1 MKSKKE
7 VVNIPAQLL
16 SFFES
21 VLRLKSVKRAGW
33 VSKVGISNAESV
45 SDHTYSMCAM
55 GMILSDMLG
64 LDTERVTKM
73 IIIHDLAES
82 ITGDYMPNEITRE
95 KKRLE
100 ERKAMSC
107 ILSQVPS
114 VVRSNYEMI
123 WQEYQANKTRV
134 AKFVHKLDKLEMAMQ
149 SIQYVK
155 QGHPNKILFQFFASA
170 RRSLGKFNIES
181 DNLGNN
187 DIMLGILHD
196 LEVNIR
202 QKDYVKKRHDEG
214 YKS

>member
-7 VVNIPAQLL
+7 VVSIPVQLL

-33 VSKVGISNAESV
+33 VSKAGISNAESV

-64 LDTERVTKM
+64 LDTERVMKM

-82 ITGDYMPNEITRE
+82 IIGDYMPNEITRE

-100 ERKAMSC
+100 EGKAMSC
-107 ILSQVPS
+107 ILYQLPS
-114 VVRSNYEMI
+114 VARSSYEMI
-123 WQEYQANKTRV
+123 WQEYQANKTRA
-134 AKFVHKLDKLEMAMQ
+134 AKFVHKLDKLEMAIQ
-149 SIQYVK
+149 SIQYIN
-155 QGHPNKILFQFFASA
+155 QGYSSKVLLQFFASA
-170 RRSLGKFNIES
+170 RRSLDKFDIDNK
-181 DNLGNN
+181 NLGS

-196 LEVNIR
+196 LEVNIIK
-202 QKDYVKKRHDEG
+202 QKG
-214 YKS
+214 YEKNVPR